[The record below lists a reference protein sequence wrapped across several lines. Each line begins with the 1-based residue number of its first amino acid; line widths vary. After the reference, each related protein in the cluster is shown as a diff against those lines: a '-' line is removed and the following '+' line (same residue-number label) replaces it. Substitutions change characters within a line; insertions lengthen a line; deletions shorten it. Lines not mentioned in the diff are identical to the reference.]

1 MMIGNVGIVGAGQMG
16 SGIAHVVS
24 LSGRTVQLLDLD
36 QDLLRRSIETIEK
49 NMARQASRG
58 KVTEEDVK
66 SALSRIET
74 GTDYSG
80 FKNCDIVIEAATEN
94 EDIKCKIF
102 QEMAGCLN
110 EHTLLATNTSSISIT
125 RLASTTDRP
134 EKFIGMHFF
143 WILIGTIQHTPQDLW

>member
-24 LSGRTVQLLDLD
+24 LSGRKVQLLDLD

-58 KVTEEDVK
+58 KITEEDVK

-74 GTDYSG
+74 ATDYSG

-94 EDIKCKIF
+94 EDIKRKIF
-102 QEMAGCLN
+102 QMYGVTFLEPSQLN
-110 EHTLLATNTSSISIT
+110 SQKRKIRNSKERHYTKKEN
-125 RLASTTDRP
+125 
-134 EKFIGMHFF
+134 
-143 WILIGTIQHTPQDLW
+143 

>member
-58 KVTEEDVK
+58 KITEEDVK

-74 GTDYSG
+74 ATDYLS
-80 FKNCDIVIEAATEN
+80 
-94 EDIKCKIF
+94 
-102 QEMAGCLN
+102 
-110 EHTLLATNTSSISIT
+110 
-125 RLASTTDRP
+125 
-134 EKFIGMHFF
+134 
-143 WILIGTIQHTPQDLW
+143 LIHI